1 MAAAFVPTVG
11 ATPLHRGRTAA
22 SSGLTC
28 QPRAVAAAA
37 SALLGRRFAAAAAAP
52 TPPRVTAAPARPTMQ
67 VSSPSG
73 AKLADMLDSYPREL
87 RSALLLLPE
96 DADITPVGQRHTK
109 IMATIGPSAC
119 DAPALLRLAAGGMD
133 LARLNLSHGDFAFHE
148 KVVATIRDINVNSPF
163 VVATMFDLGSLDSV
177 RLGEFSRAPALA
189 KDDIFTLTVRHMP
202 EYSPSMSEVSYDGFI
217 HVAEVGDTVS
227 AQSETGAYVEM
238 TVTDLTSTDVVC
250 RVTVPGALR
259 SRGSIS
265 IRGKSL
271 SSSGR
276 GGPAS
281 RSAGEEGVDGAD
293 VDFNASIAYSVLGCP
308 PDELE
313 FAIRQ
318 RVEYIA
324 LSFVESAETVL
335 AVRRLLARRGA
346 NIGVVAKIES
356 ADGLRNLESIV
367 AAADAIMVA
376 RGDLGTAIPFELVP
390 SWQARIADVCRRHGK
405 ACMVS
410 THFLESMVLYP
421 TPTRA
426 EVTDMTEVVKQRAD
440 VLVLTAET
448 ASGRFPF
455 KALATMHAV
464 LKRTEGAVRERLV
477 ETRRGVLAGA
487 ADTPALITDD
497 EWWESGV
504 GGVAESIAASAAELA
519 NARAA
524 SAILVFTQ
532 KGLMASLVSRYRPDT
547 PVFAFTPTPTV
558 RNKLTMLYGV
568 RPFRLEFQ
576 EDSEATISAAL
587 DVLKERHAVAVGDE
601 IIVVADVLGG
611 SHGASD
617 ADCRRVFAEVAR
629 GRGASSLSATDVVLA
644 LRKLRLKVSDKLEAE
659 LRMRTI
665 DVADATSEMS
675 VLRARGPSESSSS
688 KSSERYDYDRF
699 KAIVADAVE
708 VVHTVQMRPV

>member
-1 MAAAFVPTVG
+1 MQATFVPPGGAAAARCRGGRGGGSVATCAAPT
-11 ATPLHRGRTAA
+11 
-22 SSGLTC
+22 
-28 QPRAVAAAA
+28 PRAVASTGSALHGARVTAPAAAVTPAARRGPPTMAAA
-37 SALLGRRFAAAAAAP
+37 S
-52 TPPRVTAAPARPTMQ
+52 PA
-67 VSSPSG
+67 G
-73 AKLADMLDSYPREL
+73 AKLADMLDAYPREL
-87 RSALLLLPE
+87 RSALLLLPD
-96 DADITPVGQRHTK
+96 DADITPVGERHTK

-133 LARLNLSHGDFAFHE
+133 MARLNLSHGDFAFHE
-148 KVVATIRDINVNSPF
+148 RVVATIRDINVNSPF
-163 VVATMFDLGSLDSV
+163 VVATMFDLGSRDSV
-177 RLGEFSRAPALA
+177 RLGEFARTPALA
-189 KDDIFTLTVRHMP
+189 KDDVFTLTARHLP
-202 EYSPSMSEVSYDGFI
+202 EYSPLVSEVSYDGFI
-217 HVAEVGDTVS
+217 RVAEVGDTVS
-227 AQSETGAYVEM
+227 VQSEAGAYVEM
-238 TVTDLTSTDVVC
+238 SVTDVTTTDVIC
-250 RVTVPGALR
+250 RVTAPGSLR

-271 SSSGR
+271 SSAGAGR
-276 GGPAS
+276 PLAEDGDD
-281 RSAGEEGVDGAD
+281 AGM
-293 VDFNASIAYSVLGCP
+293 DFNASIALSVLGCP

-324 LSFVESAETVL
+324 LSFVESAEPVL
-335 AVRRLLARRGA
+335 AVRKLLARRGA

-367 AAADAIMVA
+367 AAADAVMVA

-390 SWQARIADVCRRHGK
+390 SWQARIAEMCRRYGK

-440 VLVLTAET
+440 VLILTAET

-464 LKRTEGAVRERLV
+464 LRRTEGAVRARLV
-477 ETRRGVLAGA
+477 ETRRGVLAGV
-487 ADTPALITDD
+487 ADTPPLVTDD
-497 EWWESGV
+497 EWWESGI

-519 NARAA
+519 NARNA

-532 KGLMASLVSRYRPDT
+532 KGLMATLVSRYRPDA
-547 PVFAFTPTPTV
+547 PVYAFTPTPTV

-576 EDSEATISAAL
+576 DDSEATIGAAL
-587 DVLKERHAVAVGDE
+587 AALKDRRAVADGDE

-644 LRKLRLKVSDKLEAE
+644 LRKLRLKVSDNLEAQ
-659 LRMRTI
+659 LRMRTV

-675 VLRARGPSESSSS
+675 VMRKRS
-688 KSSERYDYDRF
+688 KSGDAGGSRSKSGERYDYERF

>member
-1 MAAAFVPTVG
+1 MQATFVPPAGAAAARCRGGRGGGSV
-11 ATPLHRGRTAA
+11 ATRAA
-22 SSGLTC
+22 PA
-28 QPRAVAAAA
+28 PRAVAAAG
-37 SALLGRRFAAAAAAP
+37 SALHGA
-52 TPPRVTAAPARPTMQ
+52 RVTAPAAACTPAAHRGPPTMAAA
-67 VSSPSG
+67 SPAG
-73 AKLADMLDSYPREL
+73 TKLADMLDAYPREL

-96 DADITPVGQRHTK
+96 DADITPVGERHTK

-133 LARLNLSHGDFAFHE
+133 MARLNLSHGDFAFHE
-148 KVVATIRDINVNSPF
+148 RVVATIRDINVNSPF
-163 VVATMFDLGSLDSV
+163 VVATMFDLGSRDSV
-177 RLGEFSRAPALA
+177 RLGEFSRTPALA
-189 KDDIFTLTVRHMP
+189 KDDVFTLTARHLP
-202 EYSPSMSEVSYDGFI
+202 EYSPLVSEVSYDGFI
-217 HVAEVGDTVS
+217 RVAEVGDTVS
-227 AQSETGAYVEM
+227 VQSEAGAYVEM
-238 TVTDLTSTDVVC
+238 SVTDVTTTDVVC
-250 RVTVPGALR
+250 RVTAPGSLR

-271 SSSGR
+271 SSAGSGR
-276 GGPAS
+276 PLAEDQDDTGM
-281 RSAGEEGVDGAD
+281 
-293 VDFNASIAYSVLGCP
+293 DFNASIALSVLGCP

-324 LSFVESAETVL
+324 LSFVESAEPVL
-335 AVRRLLARRGA
+335 AVRKLLARRGA

-367 AAADAIMVA
+367 AAADAVMVA

-390 SWQARIADVCRRHGK
+390 SWQARIAEMCRRYGK

-464 LKRTEGAVRERLV
+464 LRRTEGAVRARLV
-477 ETRRGVLAGA
+477 ETRRGVLAGV
-487 ADTPALITDD
+487 ADTPPLVTDD

-519 NARAA
+519 NARHA

-532 KGLMASLVSRYRPDT
+532 KGLMATLVSRYRPDA
-547 PVFAFTPTPTV
+547 PVYAFTPTPTV

-576 EDSEATISAAL
+576 DDSEATIGAAL
-587 DVLKERHAVAVGDE
+587 AALKERRAVADGDE

-644 LRKLRLKVSDKLEAE
+644 LRKLRLKVSDNLEAQ
-659 LRMRTI
+659 LRMRTV

-675 VLRARGPSESSSS
+675 VMRKRGKGGDAGGSRS
-688 KSSERYDYDRF
+688 KSGERYDYERF
-699 KAIVADAVE
+699 QAIVADAVE